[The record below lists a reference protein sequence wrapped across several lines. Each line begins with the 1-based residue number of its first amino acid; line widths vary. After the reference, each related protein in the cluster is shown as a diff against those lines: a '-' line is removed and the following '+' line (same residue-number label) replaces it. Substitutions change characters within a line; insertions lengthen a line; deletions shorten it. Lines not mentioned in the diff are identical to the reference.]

1 MCAKNVISSCI
12 KWFVMMSIQKI
23 AEYRHEENVRRSG
36 GLLSRQGI

>member
-12 KWFVMMSIQKI
+12 KWCAICSIQKI
-23 AEYRHEENVRRSG
+23 AGYRNEENVRRSG